1 MIRGACN
8 RTSYLG
14 RAVSLCVMAI
24 AIIPAIAIPTC
35 GQSYKYFRLGN
46 PEDAHTNP
54 VRGYAL
60 MGGGKDLD
68 DAFKWLCDRASG
80 GDFLVLRARGD
91 DDYNPY
97 INGLCKANS
106 VATLILSDRAA
117 AQDPKVAEIIRR
129 SEAIFIAGGD
139 QANYLN
145 FWANTPVQKEINKA
159 LARGV
164 PLGGTSAGLAVM
176 AELVYSA
183 QGDAPDDPDLTSA
196 LALSDP
202 FHPRVTVRRA
212 FLDIPILKNTL
223 TDTHFKARD
232 RMGRSLTFLSR
243 IVQDG
248 WSAHPREI
256 AVDEKT
262 AVLLDPDGKAIVV
275 GKSTVYFM
283 EVTEAPAVCRVK
295 DPLTFSGI
303 SVYRVKAGDQFDVT
317 KWRGTGGVSYSLVV
331 DKGVVH
337 STAAGGAIY

>member
-1 MIRGACN
+1 MI
-8 RTSYLG
+8 
-14 RAVSLCVMAI
+14 AVVLPVH
-24 AIIPAIAIPTC
+24 

-46 PEDAHTNP
+46 AADAHTTP
-54 VRGYAL
+54 VAGYAL

-80 GDFLVLRARGD
+80 GDFLVLRAHGD

-106 VATLILSDRAA
+106 VATLILPDRIA
-117 AQDPKVAEIIRR
+117 AQDPKVAGIIQEA
-129 SEAIFIAGGD
+129 EAIFIAGGD

-145 FWANTPVQKEINKA
+145 FWADTPVQKELNRA

-176 AELVYSA
+176 GEFIYSA

-196 LALSDP
+196 LALSNP
-202 FHPRVTVRRA
+202 FGARVTVRRA
-212 FLDIPILKNTL
+212 FLDIPVLKNTL

-232 RMGRSLTFLSR
+232 RMGRTLTFLAR

-262 AVLLDPDGKAIVV
+262 AVLLDPAGKATVV

-283 EVTEAPAVCRVK
+283 EVTEAPEVCRAK
-295 DPLTFSGI
+295 ESLTFNGTR
-303 SVYRVKAGDQFDVT
+303 VYRLGPGRQFDLI
-317 KWRGTGGVSYSLVV
+317 KWHPNEGQSYSLSVN
-331 DKGVVH
+331 KGTIH
-337 STAAGGAIY
+337 STAAEGAIY